1 MITVQITP
9 ETPSHMLRAI
19 RAACNEL
26 LGEMTHTGLTT
37 QAAEHNSRAVQLHA
51 AAEAE
56 SDKAAQCLTLHSKA
70 QAFPNM
76 ENDRRFW
83 VMGDETVRIS
93 ELSEAERERLESE
106 CVRRGIAMTLASAK
120 PAESLTAAVDKAVEI
135 AGAPAVGAGIL
146 AEQAEETDSAGH
158 TWNAELHAS
167 TKSKNVDGTWKK
179 RRGASQPA
187 TTQEATEQIAP
198 PVPPAPAAPSAPAE
212 PIMPKIFAL
221 ITSQIVTINQ
231 AVEAA
236 QAEGYADLGANGLGG
251 APAEKQL
258 AVLRKLEG

>member
-1 MITVQITP
+1 MITVEIHESTP
-9 ETPSHMLRAI
+9 ANMLRAI

-120 PAESLTAAVDKAVEI
+120 PAESLTAAFDKAVEI

-146 AEQAEETDSAGH
+146 AEQAEDLDSAGQP
-158 TWNAELHAS
+158 WDAELHSSSRA
-167 TKSKNVDGTWKK
+167 KIADGTWKK
-179 RRGASQPA
+179 KRGVAK
-187 TTQEATEQIAP
+187 TEATIEAGGAN
-198 PVPPAPAAPSAPAE
+198 VPPAPTAE

-251 APAEKQL
+251 APIEKQL

>member
-26 LGEMTHTGLTT
+26 LGEMHTDLTA
-37 QAAEHNSRAVQLHA
+37 QAAQHVTNANELQA
-51 AAEAE
+51 AANAE
-56 SDKAAQCLTLHSKA
+56 SCKAAAALSAHNATSITIIEPVEDNRQ
-70 QAFPNM
+70 
-76 ENDRRFW
+76 DR
-83 VMGDETVRIS
+83 V
-93 ELSEAERERLESE
+93 
-106 CVRRGIAMTLASAK
+106 
-120 PAESLTAAVDKAVEI
+120 
-135 AGAPAVGAGIL
+135 PAVHID
-146 AEQAEETDSAGH
+146 EPAEETDSAGH
-158 TWNAELHAS
+158 TWNAELHSSSRA
-167 TKSKNVDGTWKK
+167 KVADGTWKK
-179 RRGASQPA
+179 RRGAAVPD
-187 TTQEATEQIAP
+187 AP
-198 PVPPAPAAPSAPAE
+198 PVPPAPTAPAE

-251 APAEKQL
+251 APREAQE

>member
-1 MITVQITP
+1 MLQITI
-9 ETPSHMLRAI
+9 ESHTTPAMLRAI

-26 LGEMTHTGLTT
+26 LGETHTDLTT

-56 SDKAAQCLTLHSKA
+56 TDMAAAALSAHNSQTA
-70 QAFPNM
+70 P
-76 ENDRRFW
+76 
-83 VMGDETVRIS
+83 TV
-93 ELSEAERERLESE
+93 AE
-106 CVRRGIAMTLASAK
+106 I
-120 PAESLTAAVDKAVEI
+120 P
-135 AGAPAVGAGIL
+135 APA
-146 AEQAEETDSAGH
+146 AEELDSAGH
-158 TWNAELHAS
+158 PWNPELHAS
-167 TKSKNVDGTWKK
+167 TKSKNADGTWKK
-179 RRGASQPA
+179 RRGAAQVA
-187 TTQEATEQIAP
+187 EATAAWDAGIAQAAATPPVP
-198 PVPPAPAAPSAPAE
+198 PVPPAAPTAE

-251 APAEKQL
+251 APREAQE